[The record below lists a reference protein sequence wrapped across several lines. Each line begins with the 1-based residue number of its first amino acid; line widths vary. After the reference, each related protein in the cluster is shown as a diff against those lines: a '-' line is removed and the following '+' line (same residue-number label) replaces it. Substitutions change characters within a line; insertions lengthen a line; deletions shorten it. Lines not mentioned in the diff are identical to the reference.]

1 MRLLAALLA
10 GAMSAWAQRS
20 LPPTDAAWAPKPA
33 KPPAYTAP
41 HRPHVKLAEVRARHT
56 GQSRWRE
63 PVVDDAYLRSAYVQS
78 VPGEKVGPR
87 FHPETRIWWVVLD
100 GELRFTIEGVE
111 PFVARK
117 GSMVQVPL
125 QTLYSI
131 ETIGARPALRFETEV
146 TGARTLYP
154 REDAAAAP
162 PPQLPGFDW
171 VPVKL
176 GRRKGLWGE
185 GNRPHVSFEEMMTGR
200 TRLGGAAVR
209 QRRSRGVQLH
219 LGLGKEPGAVE
230 PERHGTLSSG
240 VPGVLADHGR
250 ADALCDRGP
259 RRDHRVRRRRG
270 VRASVH
276 VSCSEVSRTG
286 AGRAAIDEW
295 LPVHFS
301 SLLSPFQ
308 GCPQMANASA
318 GVSRAVGLPGRCSDT
333 PGQTWHPSNQRA
345 GCNRPRSYFNPPNS
359 RGGTADPPR

>member
-33 KPPAYTAP
+33 KPPSYTAP
-41 HRPHVKLAEVRARHT
+41 HRPHVKLADVRARHT

-78 VPGEKVGPR
+78 VPGEKVGPQ

-111 PFVARK
+111 PFVASK

-131 ETIGARPALRFETEV
+131 ETISARPALRFETEV

-154 REDAAAAP
+154 REVAAAAP
-162 PPQLPGFDW
+162 PPPVPGFDW

-185 GNRPHVSFEEMMTGR
+185 GNRPHVSFEEMMNSAKPDERGLAVQQFVKDDR
-200 TRLGGAAVR
+200 GASNFISGSERNLAPLNLKDKGHFHPECPEFWLIMAGQMR
-209 QRRSRGVQLH
+209 YAIEGQGVIIASEGDVVYVPPFTYH
-219 LGLGKEPGAVE
+219 AP
-230 PERHGTLSSG
+230 RFHGPA
-240 VPGVLADHGR
+240 PGVR
-250 ADALCDRGP
+250 
-259 RRDHRVRRRRG
+259 
-270 VRASVH
+270 
-276 VSCSEVSRTG
+276 
-286 AGRAAIDEW
+286 
-295 LPVHFS
+295 
-301 SLLSPFQ
+301 LSMNGYPFI
-308 GCPQMANASA
+308 SH
-318 GVSRAVGLPGRCSDT
+318 L
-333 PGQTWHPSNQRA
+333 
-345 GCNRPRSYFNPPNS
+345 Y
-359 RGGTADPPR
+359 

>member
-1 MRLLAALLA
+1 MKLLVALLAA
-10 GAMSAWAQRS
+10 AMSAWAQRS

-63 PVVDDAYLRSAYVQS
+63 PVVDDAYLSSAYVQS

-131 ETIGARPALRFETEV
+131 ETISARPALRFETEV

-185 GNRPHVSFEEMMTGR
+185 GNRPHVSFEEMMSSAKPDERGLAVQQFVKDDR
-200 TRLGGAAVR
+200 GASNFISGSEKNLAPLNLKDKGHFHPECPEYWLIMAGQMR
-209 QRRSRGVQLH
+209 YAIEGQGVIIASEGDVVYVPPFTYH
-219 LGLGKEPGAVE
+219 APRFHGLA
-230 PERHGTLSSG
+230 
-240 VPGVLADHGR
+240 PGVR
-250 ADALCDRGP
+250 
-259 RRDHRVRRRRG
+259 
-270 VRASVH
+270 
-276 VSCSEVSRTG
+276 
-286 AGRAAIDEW
+286 
-295 LPVHFS
+295 
-301 SLLSPFQ
+301 LSMNGYPFI
-308 GCPQMANASA
+308 SH
-318 GVSRAVGLPGRCSDT
+318 L
-333 PGQTWHPSNQRA
+333 
-345 GCNRPRSYFNPPNS
+345 Y
-359 RGGTADPPR
+359 

>member
-1 MRLLAALLA
+1 MKLAALFA
-10 GAMSAWAQRS
+10 GAMSVWAQRS
-20 LPPTDAAWAPKPA
+20 LPPTDAAWSPKPA

-56 GQSRWRE
+56 GQTRWRE
-63 PVVDDAYLRSAYVQS
+63 LVVDDAYLRSAYVQS
-78 VPGEKVGPR
+78 APGEKAGPQ
-87 FHPETRIWWVVLD
+87 FHPETRTWWVVLD

-117 GSMVQVPL
+117 GFMVQVPL

-131 ETIGARPALRFETEV
+131 ATIGARPAQRFETEV
-146 TGARTLYP
+146 TGARRFYP
-154 REDAAAAP
+154 KEDGAAP

-185 GNRPHVSFEEMMTGR
+185 GNRPHVSFEEMMNSAKPDERG
-200 TRLGGAAVR
+200 LAVQVR

-219 LGLGKEPGAVE
+219 LGPGKEPGGVE
-230 PERHGTLSSG
+230 PERQGTLSSG

-250 ADALCDRGP
+250 ADALCDRGA
-259 RRDHRVRRRRG
+259 RRDHRIRRRRG
-270 VRASVH
+270 IRASVH

-286 AGRAAIDEW
+286 AWRAAIDEW

-301 SLLSPFQ
+301 SLLSPLQ
-308 GCPQMANASA
+308 GGPDANSILNWK
-318 GVSRAVGLPGRCSDT
+318 GTFGSRWSST
-333 PGQTWHPSNQRA
+333 S
-345 GCNRPRSYFNPPNS
+345 
-359 RGGTADPPR
+359 